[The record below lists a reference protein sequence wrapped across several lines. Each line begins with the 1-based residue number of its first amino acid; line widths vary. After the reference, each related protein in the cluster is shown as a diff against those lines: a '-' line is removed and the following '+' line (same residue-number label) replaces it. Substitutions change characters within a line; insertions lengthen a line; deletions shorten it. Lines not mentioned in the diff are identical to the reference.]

1 MTLQT
6 STTMP
11 ESTHATAVAHATWM
25 AIGDMARAYSISLR
39 ALRFYENRGLIRPR
53 REGAVRLYGPG
64 ERHKLEM
71 ILKGKLLGFTLSEI
85 RELIAA
91 DTPDGKSLPLNADQ
105 IARQIDYLERQ
116 RLTLDE
122 AIRELRRAGGRLR
135 PTG

>member
-6 STTMP
+6 STSAS
-11 ESTHATAVAHATWM
+11 ESTRPAPASHATWM
-25 AIGDMARAYSISLR
+25 PIGDMARAYSISLR

-85 RELIAA
+85 RDMIVA
-91 DTPDGKSLPLNADQ
+91 DSPGGESLSLNADQ

-122 AIRELRRAGGRLR
+122 AIRELRRARGRLH
-135 PTG
+135 PAG